1 MPGRKKEILPKPLSD
16 AQLAA
21 NLKKENAALQKEFAG
36 QKLELKRAAAT
47 IAATEKAGQGIAGEL
62 AQLKGRFPAL
72 QGISAE
78 PASLWQGLKSVLEK
92 SAGQEKK
99 IGALEERVKK
109 IEADADAAG
118 NGFAAELKQRSALLE
133 RSLKKIEQER
143 DEARQTLDSVRDEL
157 KGVVSRE
164 QNNQIKAL
172 AEITELR
179 EAAGKNRLALEALQK
194 KTAETE
200 VLWQRER
207 EGILRNLE
215 KIQAEKDELAAA
227 LLERRQ
233 EDEQFAAALASLR
246 DSYPLLEKVEARPE
260 PVLRVLLKEL
270 LFGLSKVAEME
281 AELAEAEAK
290 VVAAE
295 NLDQRIGKLLAEN
308 RQLQEQ
314 FDSLVANSRIF
325 EQQAVES
332 AKLLKEKVAAA
343 VAEANARA
351 DLDRK
356 SIVRNCD
363 VLEAENS
370 SLRAQLESSGK
381 IAFVRPERVS
391 LLLNDFYASIQNAF
405 SGLDVRESE
414 VRLKVGF
421 GGLAEEQ
428 AGFVIPTA
436 GNTQEIRDSLG
447 EIVLRL
453 GRKDI

>member
-215 KIQAEKDELAAA
+215 KMQAEKDELAAA